1 MLELTVQKRGLGRYD
16 DVGALAA
23 SGEVNQAVLS
33 HLLAHPYFEREG
45 PKSLDRYD
53 FPLDIVDDLSA
64 ADAAATLV
72 AFTANSVALGARQLP
87 EQPEL
92 WIRSEEHTSELQ
104 SLMRISYA
112 VFCLK
117 KKRQTHQTTSHT

>member
-1 MLELTVQKRGLGRYD
+1 MLDLTVQKRGLGRYD
-16 DVGALAA
+16 DGGALAA

-53 FPLDIVDDLSA
+53 FPLDIVDDLPA

-72 AFTANSVALGARQLP
+72 AFTANSVALGARP
-87 EQPEL
+87 PPDHPD
-92 WIRSEEHTSELQ
+92 IRILLGGGRHTP
-104 SLMRISYA
+104 
-112 VFCLK
+112 LK
-117 KKRQTHQTTSHT
+117 

>member
-1 MLELTVQKRGLGRYD
+1 MFRRPPRSTRTDTLF
-16 DVGALAA
+16 
-23 SGEVNQAVLS
+23 
-33 HLLAHPYFEREG
+33 PYTTLFRSFEREG

-92 WIRSEEHTSELQ
+92 WIICGGGRHNPVIMEALREVLGACESADDFGL
-104 SLMRISYA
+104 RG
-112 VFCLK
+112 VFIEIGRAAC
-117 KKRQTHQTTSHT
+117 RVSGCQYG